1 MNILLIEDNPD
12 HVFLTRQAIY
22 VTWRDAHLSV
32 ARNLA
37 EVRVVL
43 HSSSRPPHF
52 DLILAA
58 LDPVDTSRLAKL
70 HEMQA
75 AAEIGDAPIFAL
87 VNSTRDQELA
97 RVANQPVEWII
108 LKPLRA
114 ESLREAIQR
123 RPLPRRS
130 PQVVEK

>member
-22 VTWRDAHLSV
+22 TTWRDAHLCV

-43 HSSSRPPHF
+43 HSSSCPPQF

-58 LDPVDTSRLAKL
+58 LDPGDTSRLAQL
-70 HEMQA
+70 RDMQA
-75 AAEIGDAPIFAL
+75 SAPIGDAPIIAL
-87 VNSTRDQELA
+87 VSSTRDQELA
-97 RVANQPVEWII
+97 RVASQPAEWII

-123 RPLPRRS
+123 KPLPRRS